1 MRLTAVVVFCR
12 RLVARFVPPRIAMQ
26 VVAGKQRE
34 RASQLCSSSVMTLL
48 RPFHQS
54 HYRTLALFF
63 GLTLNFRE
71 SEAGDG
77 TQRRDSFD
85 WS

>member
-26 VVAGKQRE
+26 VAAGKQRD

-63 GLTLNFRE
+63 VPFILKGRKLWRE
-71 SEAGDG
+71 PL
-77 TQRRDSFD
+77 
-85 WS
+85 